1 MLDGFSASLIFEET
15 FCCSSMIGRK
25 SGRNHRFTRF
35 IRSFLIAT
43 PLTSEDYE
51 GTRVHEI
58 EGSGWQAGGFPT
70 KLEGRVALVTG
81 AASGI
86 ARAAAQRFAR
96 EGAYV
101 VAADSSAP
109 GGLETVK
116 LIQADGGLASF
127 IQVDVSQADQVNRMV
142 ETIFSQHGRLD
153 VLFNGAAILFYGTA
167 VETAEEAWNRM
178 LAINLTG
185 TFLCCRAVLP
195 HMIERGRGSII
206 NIAST
211 TGAHDACARA
221 VAYVTSK
228 GGVHMM
234 SRAMAIDHAKQ
245 GIRVNVICPGPTDT
259 PMLRNAMTAEQLD
272 AFTRTFPMGRLGL
285 PEEIAGAALFLA
297 SDDASFM
304 TGSVLYVDGGQTA
317 EV

>member
-1 MLDGFSASLIFEET
+1 MHSRS
-15 FCCSSMIGRK
+15 
-25 SGRNHRFTRF
+25 TR
-35 IRSFLIAT
+35 LG
-43 PLTSEDYE
+43 P
-51 GTRVHEI
+51 
-58 EGSGWQAGGFPT
+58 GWQAGGFPT
-70 KLEGRVALVTG
+70 KLKGRVALVTG

-86 ARAAAQRFAR
+86 ARATAQRFAH

-109 GGLETVK
+109 GGLETVQ
-116 LIQADGGLASF
+116 LIQAEGGLASF
-127 IQVDVSQADQVNRMV
+127 VQVDVSQAEQVNRMV
-142 ETIFSQHGRLD
+142 ETILSQHGRLD
-153 VLFNGAAILFYGTA
+153 VLFNGAAILFYGTV
-167 VETAEEAWNRM
+167 VETTEDAWNRM

-195 HMIERGRGSII
+195 HMIERGGGSII

-228 GGVHMM
+228 GGVHML

-259 PMLRNAMTAEQLD
+259 PMLRNAMTPEQLD
-272 AFTRTFPMGRLGL
+272 AFTGHFPWDVSGCPKKSPAPPCSWPLMMRR
-285 PEEIAGAALFLA
+285 
-297 SDDASFM
+297 S
-304 TGSVLYVDGGQTA
+304 
-317 EV
+317 

>member
-1 MLDGFSASLIFEET
+1 M
-15 FCCSSMIGRK
+15 
-25 SGRNHRFTRF
+25 
-35 IRSFLIAT
+35 
-43 PLTSEDYE
+43 
-51 GTRVHEI
+51 
-58 EGSGWQAGGFPT
+58 
-70 KLEGRVALVTG
+70 TG

-86 ARAAAQRFAR
+86 ARATAQRFAR
-96 EGAYV
+96 EGAKVV
-101 VAADSSAP
+101 VADGNLS

-116 LIQADGGLASF
+116 LIQAEAGSASF
-127 IQVDVSQADQVNRMV
+127 TQVDVSQADQVNGMV
-142 ETIFSQHGRLD
+142 EAILNQHGQID
-153 VLFNGAAILFYGTA
+153 VLFNGAAILFYGTMLD
-167 VETAEEAWNRM
+167 TAEDAWNRV
-178 LAINLTG
+178 LSINLTG

-195 HMIERGRGSII
+195 HMLERGRGSII

-228 GGVHMM
+228 GGVNML
-234 SRAMAIDHAKQ
+234 SRAMAVDHARQ

-259 PMLRNAMTAEQLD
+259 PMLRNAMTSEQLE
-272 AFTRTFPMGRLGL
+272 AFARTFPMGRLGL

-297 SDDASFM
+297 SDDASFV